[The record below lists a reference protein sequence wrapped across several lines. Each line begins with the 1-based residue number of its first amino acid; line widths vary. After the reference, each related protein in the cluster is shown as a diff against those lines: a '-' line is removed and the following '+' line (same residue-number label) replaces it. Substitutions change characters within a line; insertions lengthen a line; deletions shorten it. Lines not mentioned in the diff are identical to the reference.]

1 MTKSLQV
8 SVNVV
13 AFSLQENHL
22 CVLLTNAVDRHK
34 MDTWQLPESLIDIE
48 QDHSL
53 ESTAKRALQTA
64 HGAPA
69 LYLEQVQTIGSK
81 TRLPNEWSLA
91 VLYYALV
98 RNELAQN
105 QANVCWMPV
114 EEVLL
119 SKMAFDHQA
128 LIAES
133 LQRLQ
138 NKSLYTSLP
147 IFLLPHEFTLTE
159 VQRAYEAVLGFTVE
173 KKSLRRR
180 LLDADFLE
188 ETGNIR
194 RASHRPAQLY
204 RLSLPKPYFFARIIE
219 GAREHK

>member
-1 MTKSLQV
+1 MSKPLQV
-8 SVNVV
+8 AVNVV
-13 AFSLQENHL
+13 AFSLKANQL
-22 CVLLTNAVDRHK
+22 CVLLVNKRTQDPS
-34 MDTWQLPESLIDIE
+34 WQIPENLIDIE
-48 QDHSL
+48 QDLSL
-53 ESTAKRALQTA
+53 EDTAKRALGSPDAAQT
-64 HGAPA
+64 
-69 LYLEQVQTIGSK
+69 LYLEQVQTKGSK
-81 TRLPNEWSLA
+81 ERIPNEWSLA
-91 VLYYALV
+91 VVYYALMSHTV
-98 RNELAQN
+98 IPQ
-105 QANVCWMPV
+105 QANLCWMPV
-114 EEVLL
+114 EAVLT
-119 SKMAFDHQA
+119 SKMAFDHQT
-128 LIAES
+128 LIEES

-159 VQRAYEAVLGFTVE
+159 VQKAYEAVLGFRVE

-219 GAREHK
+219 GVREHK